1 MRKGQGVSQ
10 RVVAAEPA
18 RGAGDKTRELRAR
31 QEQVLYPVMS
41 RLQLYG
47 DEPLAVERAK
57 GMYVW
62 DVEGN
67 EYLDF
72 FGGILTVSVGHCNDE
87 VTEATVRQLRK
98 VQHTST
104 LFINEVTIAFA
115 EKLRDL
121 TPGDLGVSFFTNSGS
136 EANEM
141 AIQTARTYTGHTDVI
156 ALRQGYSG
164 RTQTAMSLTGQAPW
178 KGGHVYDG
186 YIKHVRS
193 PNMFRR
199 PPGMSEEAYLDLC
212 VADLEEVISAST
224 EGRIAAFIAEP
235 IQGVGGFVVV
245 PQEYFERVLPIVREA
260 GGLLIIDEVQTGWG
274 RTGKHLCAIEHWGVV
289 PDIMTFAKGVANGY
303 PLGVTITTPEIA
315 AAIDHLTL
323 STYGGNP
330 VAMATALATFEY
342 IERHD
347 LAGNA
352 ERQGARLRAHLDRTC
367 ARFEFVGEVR
377 GMGLMQAIEMVQPG
391 PEKRPDPARANA
403 FVAAARRRGLLLG
416 KGGMGGNVIRIA
428 PPLIVSAEEVDRAA
442 AIIEAALADV
452 A

>member
-1 MRKGQGVSQ
+1 M
-10 RVVAAEPA
+10 
-18 RGAGDKTRELRAR
+18 RGAGERTRALRAR
-31 QEQVLYPVMS
+31 QEQVLYPVTN

-47 DEPLAVERAK
+47 DEPLAVDRAK

-104 LFINEVTIAFA
+104 LYVNEVTIAFA
-115 EKLRDL
+115 EKMRDIA
-121 TPGDLGVSFFTNSGS
+121 PGELSVSFFTCSGT
-136 EANEM
+136 EANET
-141 AIQTARTYTGHTDVI
+141 AIQTARTHTGHTDVI
-156 ALRQGYSG
+156 ALRHGYSG

-186 YIKHVRS
+186 YVKHVRS
-193 PNMFRR
+193 PNMYRR
-199 PPGMSEEAYLDLC
+199 PAGMTEEAYLDLC
-212 VADLEEVISAST
+212 VADLEEVISSST
-224 EGRIAAFIAEP
+224 EGRIAAFVAEP
-235 IQGVGGFVVV
+235 IQGVGGFVVA
-245 PQEYFERVLPIVREA
+245 PKEYFKRVKPIVEEA

-274 RTGKHLCAIEHWGVV
+274 RTGKHLCAIEHWGVQ

-315 AAIDHLTL
+315 ASIDHLTI

-330 VAMATALATFEY
+330 VAMATALATVDY

-352 ERQGARLRAHLDRTC
+352 ERQGARLRARLDGLPE
-367 ARFEFVGEVR
+367 RFPFVGDVR
-377 GMGLMQAIEMVQPG
+377 GMGLMQALEIVEPG
-391 PEKRPDPARANA
+391 PAQRPDPAKANA
-403 FVAAARRRGLLLG
+403 FVSAARRRGLLLG
-416 KGGMGGNVIRIA
+416 KGGMRSNVIRIS
-428 PPLIVSAEEVDRAA
+428 PPLIVNADEVDRAA
-442 AIIEAALADV
+442 DVIEAALQDV

>member
-1 MRKGQGVSQ
+1 M
-10 RVVAAEPA
+10 
-18 RGAGDKTRELRAR
+18 RGAGERTRALRAR
-31 QEQVLYPVMS
+31 QEQVLYPVTN

-47 DEPLAVERAK
+47 DEPLAVDRAK
-57 GMYVW
+57 GMYLW

-104 LFINEVTIAFA
+104 LYVNEVTIAFA
-115 EKLRDL
+115 EKMRDIA
-121 TPGDLGVSFFTNSGS
+121 PGELSVSFFTCSGT
-136 EANEM
+136 EANET
-141 AIQTARTYTGHTDVI
+141 AIQTARTHTGHTDVI
-156 ALRQGYSG
+156 ALRHGYSG

-186 YIKHVRS
+186 YVKHVRS
-193 PNMFRR
+193 PNMYRR
-199 PPGMSEEAYLDLC
+199 PAGMTEEAYLDLC
-212 VADLEEVISAST
+212 VADLEEVISSST
-224 EGRIAAFIAEP
+224 EGRIAAFVAEP
-235 IQGVGGFVVV
+235 IQGVGGFVVA
-245 PQEYFERVLPIVREA
+245 PKEYFKRVKPIVEEA

-274 RTGKHLCAIEHWGVV
+274 RTGKHLCAIEHWGVQ

-315 AAIDHLTL
+315 ASIDHLTI

-330 VAMATALATFEY
+330 VAMATALATVEY

-352 ERQGARLRAHLDRTC
+352 ERQGARLRARLDGLPE
-367 ARFEFVGEVR
+367 RFPFVGDVR
-377 GMGLMQAIEMVQPG
+377 GMGLMQALEIVEPG
-391 PEKRPDPARANA
+391 PAQRPDPAKANA
-403 FVAAARRRGLLLG
+403 FVSAARRRGLLLG
-416 KGGMGGNVIRIA
+416 KGGMRSNVIRIS
-428 PPLIVSAEEVDRAA
+428 PPLIVNADEVDRAA
-442 AIIEAALADV
+442 DVIEAALQDV

>member
-1 MRKGQGVSQ
+1 
-10 RVVAAEPA
+10 
-18 RGAGDKTRELRAR
+18 
-31 QEQVLYPVMS
+31 
-41 RLQLYG
+41 
-47 DEPLAVERAK
+47 
-57 GMYVW
+57 
-62 DVEGN
+62 N
-67 EYLDF
+67 
-72 FGGILTVSVGHCNDE
+72 
-87 VTEATVRQLRK
+87 
-98 VQHTST
+98 
-104 LFINEVTIAFA
+104 
-115 EKLRDL
+115 
-121 TPGDLGVSFFTNSGS
+121 
-136 EANEM
+136 
-141 AIQTARTYTGHTDVI
+141 
-156 ALRQGYSG
+156 
-164 RTQTAMSLTGQAPW
+164 
-178 KGGHVYDG
+178 
-186 YIKHVRS
+186 

-199 PPGMSEEAYLDLC
+199 PAGMTEQAYLDLC
-212 VADLEEVISAST
+212 VSEVEDVVGSST

-235 IQGVGGFVVV
+235 IQGVGGFVVA
-245 PQEYFERVLPIVREA
+245 PQDYLRRVKPIVEEA

-274 RTGKHLCAIEHWGVV
+274 RTGRHLCAVNHWGVQ
-289 PDIMTFAKGVANGY
+289 PDIMTFAKGIANGY
-303 PLGVTITTPEIA
+303 PLGVTITTPEVA
-315 AAIDHLTL
+315 ARVDRPTL

-330 VAMATALATFEY
+330 VGMATALATVEY
-342 IERHD
+342 IEKHD